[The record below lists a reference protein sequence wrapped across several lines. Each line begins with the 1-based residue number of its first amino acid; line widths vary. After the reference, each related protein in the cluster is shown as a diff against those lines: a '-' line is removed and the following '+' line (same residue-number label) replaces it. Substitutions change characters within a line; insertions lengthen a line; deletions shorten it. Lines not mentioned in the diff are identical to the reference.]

1 MLIYFNN
8 YIQNVS
14 QNNWFQ
20 DVSHFVVRV
29 SMQKV
34 EDRRWY
40 APGKYPQNLKKKKKS
55 VRHAINCIPNL
66 VTKNKKILTC
76 TIDGSVYS
84 Q

>member
-29 SMQKV
+29 SMPKV

-40 APGKYPQNLKKKKKS
+40 APGKYPQNLKKKKS
-55 VRHAINCIPNL
+55 VRHAINCI
-66 VTKNKKILTC
+66 KILTC